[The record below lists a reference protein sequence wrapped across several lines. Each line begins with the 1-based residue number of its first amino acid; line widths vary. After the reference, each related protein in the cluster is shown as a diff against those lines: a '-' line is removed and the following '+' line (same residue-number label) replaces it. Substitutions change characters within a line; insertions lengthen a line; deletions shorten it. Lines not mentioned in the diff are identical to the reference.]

1 MTNDF
6 PELDVKN
13 QASLEGVNFTAG
25 GDLVLN
31 QLGIDLAT
39 PQLADISPWEFAH
52 YMAVEN
58 WLTEYQPKPDSSN
71 LEQVRGYLEAF
82 DHLCEVSDWE
92 KASKILF
99 IHLNLAHSKALH
111 EQLGTWGYY
120 REQIEF
126 YINLLHKV
134 NRDLDC
140 ICLHGLG
147 WAYCHLGQPRI
158 AIDYHQRLL
167 DVACE
172 IQNRKAE
179 AQARGGLGRIY
190 FWCLDRFEIALQHY
204 QEKLKIAG
212 EICDRQQEIEAL
224 DGLASVYSVIGQHQK
239 SIKYCQQALVI
250 ASEIGEV
257 EMEVTISATI
267 GSTYRLMGRP
277 DKGLE
282 FFQQILDAPYKI
294 RDRHQEWS
302 ILHDTGAIY
311 CTLGKHQNAI
321 EYLEK
326 ALQIIQE
333 LGDKF
338 GESWTLASIGATY
351 ARSGHYDTAIGYFQ
365 PLLTISH
372 LIGNRFL
379 EGFTSSN
386 ISYCYGCLKQHKKA
400 IRYAKLA
407 MKIAREINDQQLK
420 AASVITLACAYWYK
434 GEYLRGLVLAV
445 RAILII
451 PPWKSEN
458 GKLIFNTVIQ
468 KLSQPLE
475 RIGQYFLTL
484 FQFKNRNKKPT

>member
-13 QASLEGVNFTAG
+13 QAFLKDVNFTAG
-25 GDLVLN
+25 GELVLN
-31 QLGIDLAT
+31 QLGIDFAT

-82 DHLCEVSDWE
+82 HHLCEVSDWE
-92 KASKILF
+92 KASKIIF
-99 IHLNLAHSKALH
+99 IQLKFANNKALH

-120 REQIEF
+120 HEQIEL
-126 YINLLHKV
+126 YSQLLDKL

-140 ICLHGLG
+140 IFLHGLG
-147 WAYCHLGQPRI
+147 WAYCHLGQPQF

-179 AQARGGLGRIY
+179 AQARGGLGQVY
-190 FWCLDRFEIALQHY
+190 SWCLDRFEIALQHY
-204 QEKLKIAG
+204 QEQLKIAHK
-212 EICDRQQEIEAL
+212 ISDRPQQVEAL
-224 DGLASVYSVIGQHQK
+224 DGLASVYSVIAQHQK
-239 SIKYCQQALVI
+239 SIKCCQQALVI
-250 ASEIGEV
+250 AREIGDKK
-257 EMEVTISATI
+257 MELTILASI

-277 DKGLE
+277 DNGLE
-282 FFQQILDAPYKI
+282 FFRRILDDPYKI
-294 RDRHQEWS
+294 SDRRQEWS
-302 ILHDTGAIY
+302 ILHEAGAIY
-311 CTLGKHQNAI
+311 CTIAKHQNAI

-326 ALQIIQE
+326 ALIIIQE

-338 GESWTLASIGATY
+338 GESYTLGSIGASY
-351 ARSGHYDTAIGYFQ
+351 ARSGKYNIAIGYFQ

-372 LIGNRFL
+372 QIGNQFL
-379 EGFTSSN
+379 EGFTRVN
-386 ISYCYGCLKQHKKA
+386 ISYCYGCLRKHKKA

-407 MKIAREINDQQLK
+407 MKIAREIKDRQLE
-420 AASVITLACAYWYK
+420 AASVMMFACAYWHK
-434 GEYLRGLVLAV
+434 GEYFRGLFLAV
-445 RAILII
+445 KAILIL

-458 GKLIFNTVIQ
+458 GKVMFSTVIQ
-468 KLSQPLE
+468 KICQLLE
-475 RIGQYFLTL
+475 RVRQGFLKV
-484 FQFKNRNKKPT
+484 FQF

>member
-1 MTNDF
+1 MTNYF

-13 QASLEGVNFTAG
+13 QASLKDVNFSLG

-31 QLGIDLAT
+31 QLGIDFAT

-82 DHLCEVSDWE
+82 HHLCEVSDWE
-92 KASKILF
+92 KASKIIFLQLKF
-99 IHLNLAHSKALH
+99 TNSKALH

-120 REQIEF
+120 REQIEL
-126 YINLLHKV
+126 YSQLLDKL

-140 ICLHGLG
+140 IFLHGLG
-147 WAYCHLGQPRI
+147 WAYCHLGQPQI

-172 IQNRKAE
+172 IQSRKAE
-179 AQARGGLGRIY
+179 AQARGGLGQVY
-190 FWCLDRFEIALQHY
+190 FWCLDKFKIALLHY
-204 QEKLKIAG
+204 QEQLKIAR
-212 EICDRQQEIEAL
+212 EITDRQQEIEAL
-224 DGLASVYSVIGQHQK
+224 NGLSDVYRVIAKHQN
-239 SIKYCQQALVI
+239 SIKYCQKALVI
-250 ASEIGEV
+250 AREIGDKK
-257 EMEVTISATI
+257 MELSILQTI

-282 FFQQILDAPYKI
+282 VFRRILDDTYKI
-294 RDRHQEWS
+294 SDRRQEWS
-302 ILHDTGAIY
+302 ILHDIGAIY

-338 GESWTLASIGATY
+338 GESFVLASIGATY
-351 ARSGHYDTAIGYFQ
+351 ARSGKYEIAIVYFQ

-372 LIGNRFL
+372 QIGNQFL
-379 EGFTSSN
+379 EGFTRAN

-400 IRYAKLA
+400 IMYAKLA
-407 MKIAREINDQQLK
+407 MKIAREINDRQLE
-420 AASVITLACAYWYK
+420 AASVMMFACAYWHK
-434 GEYLRGLVLAV
+434 GEYFRALFLAV
-445 RAILII
+445 KAILIL
-451 PPWKSEN
+451 PPWKSEH
-458 GKLIFNTVIQ
+458 GKVMFSTVIQ
-468 KLSQPLE
+468 KIGQLLE
-475 RIGQYFLTL
+475 RVFQL
-484 FQFKNRNKKPT
+484 F